1 LWEERTV
8 RRPRRNHAPAF
19 KARVALEALKGQK
32 TLAELAKQYDV
43 HPNQIST
50 WKDELMVRAG
60 ELFGGAAAEGA
71 VDRQKLHDLHAKI
84 GELTVERDFL
94 AGALGR
100 FPGTSGR
107 K

>member
-1 LWEERTV
+1 M
-8 RRPRRNHAPAF
+8 RRPRRTHSPSF
-19 KARVALEALKGQK
+19 KARVALEALRGEK

-43 HPNQIST
+43 HPNQITS
-50 WKDELMVRAG
+50 WKNELMQRAG
-60 ELFGGAAAEGA
+60 ELFGGIAPEGAAASRE
-71 VDRQKLHDLHAKI
+71 KLHDLHAKI

-107 K
+107 N

>member
-1 LWEERTV
+1 V

-19 KARVALEALKGQK
+19 KARVALEALRGQK

-43 HPNQIST
+43 HPNQISS
-50 WKDELMVRAG
+50 WKDELMQRSA
-60 ELFGGAAAEGA
+60 ELFGGTAAESPA
-71 VDRQKLHDLHAKI
+71 DREKLHDLHAKI

-94 AGALGR
+94 ADALGK
-100 FPGTSGR
+100 FPGSNGR